1 MNGNKKLYNL
11 FLILVAV
18 SMLFESV
25 FGSFSVADTNTEKSE
40 KSDDNYL
47 LSDIP
52 DELSDEPPFDAE
64 AVSEKDAEDYRK
76 WAQRDPRW
84 GQLPMGASGK
94 TVAQIGCLVTS
105 VTKIIIQSGYRT
117 SDTFNVA
124 TLVNWLNA
132 NGGLSDDGN
141 LYWYKPAQMI
151 DGLEFE
157 GMEYYEGDS
166 SSAAMQEK
174 IMSYVRQDKHV
185 ILTVKNYGHYV
196 AVDNAKSIAEGRVYI
211 MDSLN
216 NVAGN
221 ADVALDSR
229 YPYVSRLCIYSGNNP
244 NDSDYISRCSFEMT
258 HLEAQVKSRATL
270 FSLPCDASAGFGSVA
285 VSTASAGEKLV
296 VTGDLVNTLGQSW
309 HQVFVNGSHLYV
321 KQTEIGFVRF
331 LDDIEIQSET
341 IPQGTLPLG
350 RSFALTQTVVSRH
363 SITRI
368 EGMLADIGDEQ
379 SIEQSLSTFS
389 SHMTNIVRILN
400 ECGPNTLILFDEL
413 GAGTDPTEGAALAI
427 SIIEYAREHGSVIAA
442 TTHYAEL
449 KVYATTAK
457 GVINASCEFDVAT
470 LRPTYRLLVGIPG
483 KSNAFA
489 ISERLGVPAEIIA
502 DARSRVGT
510 ESASFEAT
518 IEKLESVRQA
528 LERDR
533 DEAERKLREAE
544 ENRKESAK
552 IKIELAMRLEKAE
565 LKARRDAERIIAE
578 ARETA
583 EAAFA
588 EIDEMRSRANADEDH
603 RAANEARAELRR
615 RLNEAEEHFA
625 EKPAMP
631 EEKRGPTRPAVVG
644 DTVELL
650 SMGVK
655 AEVVGIN
662 KDGSLSLRAGIMNVT
677 ARQDEVRVTEKQP
690 KKKVV
695 SSTGTATF
703 RQAAVAPELDLRG
716 METLEAIPVME
727 RYIDS
732 AVMGKLHTVTIIH
745 GKGTGALRQAVQQ
758 SLRKNKA
765 VKSFRLGRYG
775 EGETGVTVVEL
786 K

>member
-1 MNGNKKLYNL
+1 MNRSKKLYNL
-11 FLILVAV
+11 FLIFVAV
-18 SMLFESV
+18 SMLFVSV

-52 DELSDEPPFDAE
+52 DELADEPPFDAE

-157 GMEYYEGDS
+157 GMEYYAGDS

-229 YPYVSRLCIYSGNNP
+229 YPYVSRLCIYAGNNP

-368 EGMLADIGDEQ
+368 EGRFAD
-379 SIEQSLSTFS
+379 
-389 SHMTNIVRILN
+389 
-400 ECGPNTLILFDEL
+400 
-413 GAGTDPTEGAALAI
+413 GAADTLMSAAVLPGVHGGFDISGTAVDAALRFGNLA
-427 SIIEYAREHGSVIAA
+427 AG
-442 TTHYAEL
+442 HYA
-449 KVYATTAK
+449 Y
-457 GVINASCEFDVAT
+457 
-470 LRPTYRLLVGIPG
+470 
-483 KSNAFA
+483 
-489 ISERLGVPAEIIA
+489 
-502 DARSRVGT
+502 
-510 ESASFEAT
+510 
-518 IEKLESVRQA
+518 
-528 LERDR
+528 
-533 DEAERKLREAE
+533 
-544 ENRKESAK
+544 
-552 IKIELAMRLEKAE
+552 E
-565 LKARRDAERIIAE
+565 LKAI
-578 ARETA
+578 
-583 EAAFA
+583 
-588 EIDEMRSRANADEDH
+588 
-603 RAANEARAELRR
+603 
-615 RLNEAEEHFA
+615 
-625 EKPAMP
+625 
-631 EEKRGPTRPAVVG
+631 
-644 DTVELL
+644 
-650 SMGVK
+650 
-655 AEVVGIN
+655 
-662 KDGSLSLRAGIMNVT
+662 VT
-677 ARQDEVRVTEKQP
+677 ASSSLTSRTKTFTEILVCP
-690 KKKVV
+690 F
-695 SSTGTATF
+695 SI
-703 RQAAVAPELDLRG
+703 ELEPLR
-716 METLEAIPVME
+716 T
-727 RYIDS
+727 Y
-732 AVMGKLHTVTIIH
+732 TVTF
-745 GKGTGALRQAVQQ
+745 KD
-758 SLRKNKA
+758 
-765 VKSFRLGRYG
+765 
-775 EGETGVTVVEL
+775 
-786 K
+786 

>member
-1 MNGNKKLYNL
+1 MSGSAFFHISRVIFAKKLENRTVLRYNPLEVRKMNSNKKLYNL
-11 FLILVAV
+11 FLIFVAV
-18 SMLFESV
+18 SMLFVSV

-124 TLVNWLNA
+124 TLVNWLNT
-132 NGGLSDDGN
+132 NGGLSDSGN

-157 GMEYYEGDS
+157 GMEYYAGDS

-196 AVDNAKSIAEGRVYI
+196 AVDNAKSIAEGRVFI

-229 YPYVSRLCIYSGNNP
+229 YPYVSRLCIYAGNNP

-368 EGMLADIGDEQ
+368 EGRFADGD
-379 SIEQSLSTFS
+379 
-389 SHMTNIVRILN
+389 
-400 ECGPNTLILFDEL
+400 GDTLMSAAVLPGVHGGFDIS
-413 GAGTDPTEGAALAI
+413 GTAVDAAL
-427 SIIEYAREHGSVIAA
+427 RFGSLAA
-442 TTHYAEL
+442 GHYA
-449 KVYATTAK
+449 Y
-457 GVINASCEFDVAT
+457 
-470 LRPTYRLLVGIPG
+470 
-483 KSNAFA
+483 
-489 ISERLGVPAEIIA
+489 
-502 DARSRVGT
+502 
-510 ESASFEAT
+510 
-518 IEKLESVRQA
+518 
-528 LERDR
+528 
-533 DEAERKLREAE
+533 
-544 ENRKESAK
+544 
-552 IKIELAMRLEKAE
+552 E
-565 LKARRDAERIIAE
+565 LKAIVTASSSLTSRTETFTEILVCPFSIELEPLRTYTVTFKDGMTREVLSQQNIYYGFSAVEPPLPVHNGYVFYGWSEDFDNVRSNLHVYANFGLPYLIGDADGNGAVEFTDALSILRHSMGISVPGILLAACDVNGDGTVDSVDALMLMRRLLA
-578 ARETA
+578 
-583 EAAFA
+583 
-588 EIDEMRSRANADEDH
+588 
-603 RAANEARAELRR
+603 ARA
-615 RLNEAEEHFA
+615 F
-625 EKPAMP
+625 
-631 EEKRGPTRPAVVG
+631 
-644 DTVELL
+644 
-650 SMGVK
+650 
-655 AEVVGIN
+655 
-662 KDGSLSLRAGIMNVT
+662 
-677 ARQDEVRVTEKQP
+677 
-690 KKKVV
+690 
-695 SSTGTATF
+695 
-703 RQAAVAPELDLRG
+703 
-716 METLEAIPVME
+716 
-727 RYIDS
+727 
-732 AVMGKLHTVTIIH
+732 
-745 GKGTGALRQAVQQ
+745 
-758 SLRKNKA
+758 
-765 VKSFRLGRYG
+765 
-775 EGETGVTVVEL
+775 
-786 K
+786 

>member
-1 MNGNKKLYNL
+1 
-11 FLILVAV
+11 
-18 SMLFESV
+18 
-25 FGSFSVADTNTEKSE
+25 
-40 KSDDNYL
+40 
-47 LSDIP
+47 
-52 DELSDEPPFDAE
+52 
-64 AVSEKDAEDYRK
+64 
-76 WAQRDPRW
+76 
-84 GQLPMGASGK
+84 MGAARSALGAAPDGCKRK

-157 GMEYYEGDS
+157 GMEYYAGDS

-229 YPYVSRLCIYSGNNP
+229 YPYVSRLCIYVGNNP

-258 HLEAQVKSRATL
+258 HLEAQVKSSATL

-368 EGMLADIGDEQ
+368 EGRFADGD
-379 SIEQSLSTFS
+379 
-389 SHMTNIVRILN
+389 
-400 ECGPNTLILFDEL
+400 GDTLMSAAVLPGVHGGFDIS
-413 GAGTDPTEGAALAI
+413 GTAVDAAL
-427 SIIEYAREHGSVIAA
+427 RFGNLAA
-442 TTHYAEL
+442 GHYA
-449 KVYATTAK
+449 Y
-457 GVINASCEFDVAT
+457 
-470 LRPTYRLLVGIPG
+470 
-483 KSNAFA
+483 
-489 ISERLGVPAEIIA
+489 
-502 DARSRVGT
+502 
-510 ESASFEAT
+510 
-518 IEKLESVRQA
+518 
-528 LERDR
+528 
-533 DEAERKLREAE
+533 
-544 ENRKESAK
+544 
-552 IKIELAMRLEKAE
+552 E
-565 LKARRDAERIIAE
+565 LKAIVTASSSLTSRTKTFTEILVCPFSIELEPLRTYTVTFKDGMTREVLSQQNIYYGFSAVEPALPTHDGYVFYGWSEDFDNVRSNLHVYANFGLPYLIGDADGNGAVEFTDALSILRRSMGINVPGILLAACDVNGDGTVDSVDALML
-578 ARETA
+578 
-583 EAAFA
+583 
-588 EIDEMRSRANADEDH
+588 MRRLLA
-603 RAANEARAELRR
+603 ARA
-615 RLNEAEEHFA
+615 F
-625 EKPAMP
+625 
-631 EEKRGPTRPAVVG
+631 
-644 DTVELL
+644 
-650 SMGVK
+650 
-655 AEVVGIN
+655 
-662 KDGSLSLRAGIMNVT
+662 
-677 ARQDEVRVTEKQP
+677 
-690 KKKVV
+690 
-695 SSTGTATF
+695 
-703 RQAAVAPELDLRG
+703 
-716 METLEAIPVME
+716 
-727 RYIDS
+727 
-732 AVMGKLHTVTIIH
+732 
-745 GKGTGALRQAVQQ
+745 
-758 SLRKNKA
+758 
-765 VKSFRLGRYG
+765 
-775 EGETGVTVVEL
+775 
-786 K
+786 